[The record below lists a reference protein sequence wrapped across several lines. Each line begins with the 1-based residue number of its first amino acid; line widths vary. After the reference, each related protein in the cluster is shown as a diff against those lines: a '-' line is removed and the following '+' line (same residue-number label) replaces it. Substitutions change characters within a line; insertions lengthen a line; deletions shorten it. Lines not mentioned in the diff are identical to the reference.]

1 MARMN
6 FGGVLTRQLV
16 GGNRNKHQLCA
27 RLLSNSVQTL
37 NSSRPS
43 KTFPPQPPQTAIN
56 WKLAAAPAAA
66 TSSVHYPYS
75 LLHYHPN
82 PNPNRN
88 LHFVRHK
95 HSVPLPDGDRD
106 PAPRP
111 PPNVFFL
118 NVAAEY
124 DDALK
129 QVEDES
135 LSAVFYFNERSG
147 PGFVSYSSDDPILN
161 YMCVFY
167 PHITKFKVFFSKTG
181 GCSSLY
187 RLGVYKTPTFHFF
200 LKGEKVDELAKPS
213 INSLLKTLANV
224 YNPSG
229 MKKKER
235 QAKKVEVDPSQL
247 VEVLPISFV
256 ASSYPKAMEAVE
268 SLPGIEPGDT
278 LWWFAKGLFLSQEK
292 RETFTKLEDDD
303 AKLEWLCS
311 EMAVGEEGEMFS
323 PEWLHANMA

>member
-1 MARMN
+1 MARRN
-6 FGGVLTRQLV
+6 FGGGGGVLTRQLV
-16 GGNRNKHQLCA
+16 GGNRNKHQLRA
-27 RLLSNSVQTL
+27 RLLSNSIQTL

-43 KTFPPQPPQTAIN
+43 KPSPPQPPQTAIN
-56 WKLAAAPAAA
+56 WKLAAA
-66 TSSVHYPYS
+66 TSSVYYRYS

-82 PNPNRN
+82 PNPNPN

-135 LSAVFYFNERSG
+135 LSAVFYFTERSG
-147 PGFVSYSSDDPILN
+147 PGFVTYSSDDPILN

-167 PHITKFKVFFSKTG
+167 PHITKFKVFFSK
-181 GCSSLY
+181 
-187 RLGVYKTPTFHFF
+187 PTFHFF

-323 PEWLHANMA
+323 NEWLHANMA

>member
-1 MARMN
+1 MARRN
-6 FGGVLTRQLV
+6 FGGGVTRQLV
-16 GGNRNKHQLCA
+16 GGNRNKHQLRA
-27 RLLSNSVQTL
+27 RLLSNSIQTL

-43 KTFPPQPPQTAIN
+43 KPSPPQTAIN
-56 WKLAAAPAAA
+56 W
-66 TSSVHYPYS
+66 SH
-75 LLHYHPN
+75 LLH
-82 PNPNRN
+82 
-88 LHFVRHK
+88 
-95 HSVPLPDGDRD
+95 GDRD

-118 NVAAEY
+118 NVAPEY

-135 LSAVFYFNERSG
+135 LSAVFYFTERRG
-147 PGFVSYSSDDPILN
+147 PSSVSYSSDDPILN

-167 PHITKFKVFFSKTG
+167 PHITKFRVCFFKTA

-213 INSLLKTLANV
+213 ISSLLKTLANV

-229 MKKKER
+229 MKKR
-235 QAKKVEVDPSQL
+235 IIQAKKGGVDPSQL

-268 SLPGIEPGDT
+268 SLPGVEPGDR

-292 RETFTKLEDDD
+292 RETFSKLEDED

-311 EMAVGEEGEMFS
+311 EIFYILYSRETKRNFNNRVIIYLFMIRFF
-323 PEWLHANMA
+323 

>member
-1 MARMN
+1 MARRN
-6 FGGVLTRQLV
+6 FGGGGGVLTRQLV
-16 GGNRNKHQLCA
+16 GGNRNKHQLRA
-27 RLLSNSVQTL
+27 RLLSNSIQTL

-43 KTFPPQPPQTAIN
+43 KPSPPQPPQTAIN
-56 WKLAAAPAAA
+56 WKLAAA
-66 TSSVHYPYS
+66 TSSVYYRYS

-82 PNPNRN
+82 PN

-106 PAPRP
+106 PAPCP

-118 NVAAEY
+118 NVAPEY

-135 LSAVFYFNERSG
+135 LSAVFYFTERRG
-147 PGFVSYSSDDPILN
+147 PSSVSYSSDDPILN

-167 PHITKFKVFFSKTG
+167 PHITKFGVCFFKNG
-181 GCSSLY
+181 GCCSLY

-268 SLPGIEPGDT
+268 SLPGVEPGDT
-278 LWWFAKGLFLSQEK
+278 LWWSAKGLFLSQEK
-292 RETFTKLEDDD
+292 RETFSKLEDDD
-303 AKLEWLCS
+303 AKLEWLCG
-311 EMAVGEEGEMFS
+311 EMAEGEEGEMFS
-323 PEWLHANMA
+323 DEWLHAKMV

>member
-129 QVEDES
+129 QVE
-135 LSAVFYFNERSG
+135 G
-147 PGFVSYSSDDPILN
+147 
-161 YMCVFY
+161 M
-167 PHITKFKVFFSKTG
+167 KVFQRFSTSTNVRDRVLTG

-311 EMAVGEEGEMFS
+311 EMPVGEEGEMFS